1 MEPNEFEGS
10 PKTWPPLGMPTGSV
24 RAILG
29 LLVVAVVVTKMAR
42 FEDFQT
48 DEDKLW
54 IVTLLITL
62 THYFTSRRFVALSPE
77 VRRQLEDDGVIDR
90 ERHPLFLPRNSIRVI
105 IIGAFSWLAYH
116 VYTNGPEHENG
127 ILYGHHVA
135 SLLGMMASFLLGA
148 IVRGIGNW
156 WNGYRPQRSAGT
168 WGDLKAL
175 GVILVLTLVAI
186 PEFLGQ
192 QSVVPPIFFRVALG
206 FTLFYFGS
214 R

>member
-24 RAILG
+24 RALLG
-29 LLVVAVVVTKMAR
+29 LLVVAVVVTKLAR
-42 FEDFQT
+42 GDEFQT
-48 DEDKLW
+48 EHDKLW
-54 IVTLLITL
+54 IVTLLISL
-62 THYFTSRRFVALSPE
+62 THYFTSRRFVALTPE

-105 IIGAFSWLAYH
+105 IVGAFGWLAYYL
-116 VYTNGPEHENG
+116 YTNGRLQE
-127 ILYGHHVA
+127 HHVA
-135 SLLGMMASFLLGA
+135 SLLGMMAAFLLGA
-148 IVRGIGNW
+148 MVRGIGHW
-156 WNGYRPQRSAGT
+156 MNGYRIQRSAGT

-175 GVILVLTLVAI
+175 AVLGALTLVAI
-186 PEFLGQ
+186 PEFLDQ
-192 QSVVPPIFFRVALG
+192 QNAVPVVFYRLALG